1 MNKTTKTA
9 IIVLSA
15 LLLWMLSGFFQNS
28 TNSVNNSSLKINNN
42 DDKIVK
48 VKAKQIKSE
57 LKQSNVLIQGRTE
70 SNRNV
75 MVASETNG
83 IVKEI
88 FDSVL
93 P

>member
-28 TNSVNNSSLKINNN
+28 TNLSNNNSLKINN
-42 DDKIVK
+42 DDNKIIK
-48 VKAKQIKSE
+48 VKAKKIKSE

-70 SNRNV
+70 S
-75 MVASETNG
+75 S
-83 IVKEI
+83 I
-88 FDSVL
+88 FNYLAVS
-93 P
+93 